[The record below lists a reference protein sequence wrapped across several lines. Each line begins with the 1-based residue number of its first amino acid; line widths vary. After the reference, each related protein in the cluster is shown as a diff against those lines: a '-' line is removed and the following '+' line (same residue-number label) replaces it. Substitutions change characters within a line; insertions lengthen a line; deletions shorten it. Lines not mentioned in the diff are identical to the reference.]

1 MLNRDTVRQLELPR
15 RIDGALFSLSYS
27 VRPDPLGAVAAT
39 WKYLKP
45 GKSLFI
51 MDGQLARGVFGRL
64 SRPTGDLAR
73 AKKQSWGDAI
83 REPWED
89 SHEFDSNAEME
100 ELNLGTYDVG
110 KATEEPNRTAR

>member
-64 SRPTGDLAR
+64 SRLRVTWLE
-73 AKKQSWGDAI
+73 
-83 REPWED
+83 RENNPGETR
-89 SHEFDSNAEME
+89 S
-100 ELNLGTYDVG
+100 G
-110 KATEEPNRTAR
+110 NRGRTRMNSTPKRKWKS